1 MHEQEPLDSPLLD
14 LDWRQVQEREK
25 PLAERYVRI
34 SLILERIADEEDIQV
49 GSDELDE
56 PIRQY
61 AERQRKSVSAARA
74 ELVENGTLDR
84 VRSQMRNDKTLDF
97 LFDEAQKVDAPAEA
111 GSGESGN

>member
-1 MHEQEPLDSPLLD
+1 MPSD
-14 LDWRQVQEREK
+14 
-25 PLAERYVRI
+25 VRA

-61 AERQRKSVSAARA
+61 AERQKKSVSAARA